1 MNPNFDKIRCYNDE
15 EVHDVL
21 ERLCNEKQFMK
32 IMSTVYPFLPKEMI
46 KTSVK
51 HSYSIG
57 FSERDYFTFCSIS
70 CC

>member
-46 KTSVK
+46 KK
-51 HSYSIG
+51 RLLSIHTQLD
-57 FSERDYFTFCSIS
+57 FQKEII
-70 CC
+70 